1 MRFYLFFSVY
11 ERLFHPVMQQ
21 MRDRYGAAEF
31 SGFVWG
37 RNQADFLSSAD
48 ISYDP
53 LHIFSRDV
61 LAHLPSAPPADLDY
75 LRDRERRYGVP
86 LHRMIWSERHLLKG
100 RTYDQVL
107 QLTEALFRLVEESF
121 DDRRPDVVF
130 SEDVSCLASYI
141 HYVVAR
147 DRGIPFWRVTDARMH
162 GLLAVYSAGLQEW
175 NLTRDKFQ
183 ELFARELT
191 PSETAEAEAFV
202 TSFRDK
208 PRRPK
213 GMNLRAKLPVANQND
228 LRRLRSTS
236 QRYHRDAGN
245 PTLTSP
251 ARMLGQRAARL
262 GRNQAAKA
270 LDLFEN
276 PVPGEQ
282 YVLFPIH
289 FQPEGSTLVQ
299 APYYLDQVAL
309 IENISKSLP
318 VGHRLYVKEHVS
330 NRGRR
335 PLRFY
340 REIKETFGVRLLGPD
355 TDTWSLIQ
363 NAAAIAVITGTMGW
377 EGILFKK
384 PVVTFGDV
392 FFNMYPGVRRAGLQP
407 KDRWADLFRNAIY
420 DYEHDETLLLK
431 LVSAMQQTSRPG
443 FMRNPST
450 FEEVLEPQNVREVA
464 DALAWGLDPKESPP
478 Q

>member
-21 MRDRYGAAEF
+21 MRHRYGATEF
-31 SGFVWG
+31 GGFVWG
-37 RNQADFLSSAD
+37 RNQADFLSSTD
-48 ISYDP
+48 IPYDP

-61 LAHLPSAPPADLDY
+61 LARLPGAPPANLDY

-100 RTYDQVL
+100 REYAEVL
-107 QLTEALFRLVEESF
+107 QLTEALLRLVEESF
-121 DDRRPDVVF
+121 DDQRPDVVF

-162 GLLAVYSAGLQEW
+162 GLLAVYSSGLQEW
-175 NLTRDKFQ
+175 NLTQDKFQ
-183 ELFARELT
+183 ELIARELT
-191 PSETAEAEAFV
+191 PAEQAEAEAFV
-202 TSFRDK
+202 TTFRNE
-208 PRRPK
+208 PHRPK
-213 GMNLRAKLPVANQND
+213 GMSLRAKLPVANEND
-228 LRRLRSTS
+228 LRRLLSTS
-236 QRYHRDAGN
+236 QRYYRDVGN

-251 ARMLGQRAARL
+251 TRMLGQRAARL

-276 PVPGEQ
+276 PVPGEP

-299 APYYLDQVAL
+299 APYYLNQVAL
-309 IENISKSLP
+309 IEDISKSLP
-318 VGHRLYVKEHVS
+318 VGHRLYVKEHLS

-335 PLRFY
+335 PLSFY

-384 PVVTFGDV
+384 PVVTFGEV
-392 FFNMYPGVRRAGLQP
+392 FFNMHSGAHRAGLLP
-407 KDRWADLFRNAIY
+407 KDRWADLFRDAIY
-420 DYEHDETLLLK
+420 HYEHDEALLLK
-431 LVSAMQQTSRPG
+431 LVSAIQQTSSPG
-443 FMRNPST
+443 FMRNPTT
-450 FEEVLEPQNVREVA
+450 FEEVLEPQNVREIA
-464 DALAWGLDPKESPP
+464 DALAWGLDLKESPP